1 MLAPPL
7 GHSAGT
13 PVFDGHVHGTKEHSV
28 SLSKYDIEAARVRE
42 PGTSHSFLVELVGS
56 NKRVLDVGCDTGYL
70 GEVLS
75 ALGNKVW
82 GFEISEETAALA
94 RERLID
100 CAVGDLENTD
110 LAEVFEPHSFDV
122 VIFGD
127 VLEHLR
133 DPLSVLRSSRRLLAP
148 GGSVLISTPNIAHGD
163 VRLALLGGQ
172 FRYNKLG
179 ILDETHTRFFTFDSL
194 VSFAADAG
202 FVVADLRR
210 TRAELFTTEIG
221 VTESDWDPDLVR
233 RLRADPEATT
243 YQFVARFIPDDATT
257 VTSAQAVEVDRL
269 RTEVQRLSAALATAE
284 ASVAELSEAKTT
296 LQARVEE
303 VQRAHDQAVAERD
316 QSRIEA
322 KAARTRL
329 STSEDRVR
337 GVLSRARRAVGG

>member
-1 MLAPPL
+1 M
-7 GHSAGT
+7 
-13 PVFDGHVHGTKEHSV
+13 

-42 PGTSHSFLVELVGS
+42 PGTSHSLLVELVGS

-100 CAVGDLENTD
+100 CAVGDLEKTD
-110 LAEVFEPHSFDV
+110 LAEVFEPHSFDIV
-122 VIFGD
+122 VFGD

-148 GGSVLISTPNIAHGD
+148 GGSVLVSTPNVAHGD

-221 VTESDWDPDLVR
+221 VVESDWDPALVQ

-243 YQFVARFIPDDATT
+243 YQFVARFIPDDATS
-257 VTSAQAVEVDRL
+257 VTSAQAVELDRL
-269 RTEVQRLSAALATAE
+269 RIEVERLTKALSASEASLIEQTEARSGLQSRVAEVQA
-284 ASVAELSEAKTT
+284 
-296 LQARVEE
+296 
-303 VQRAHDQAVAERD
+303 AHDLAVSERD
-316 QSRIEA
+316 QLRAEAAAPRPQPPTPTQRIH
-322 KAARTRL
+322 
-329 STSEDRVR
+329 RVL
-337 GVLSRARRAVGG
+337 GRARRVVGG